1 VCALAFRGAKY
12 STANIEFCGFNM
24 FELFKCYIV
33 QFKPCCT
40 HI

>member
-1 VCALAFRGAKY
+1 VLLTFHGAEDY
-12 STANIEFCGFNM
+12 TANIEFRGFNM

-33 QFKPCCT
+33 QFKPCCA

>member
-1 VCALAFRGAKY
+1 VRALAFRSVKD
-12 STANIEFCGFNM
+12 STTNIEFRSFNM

-33 QFKPCCT
+33 QFKPCYT